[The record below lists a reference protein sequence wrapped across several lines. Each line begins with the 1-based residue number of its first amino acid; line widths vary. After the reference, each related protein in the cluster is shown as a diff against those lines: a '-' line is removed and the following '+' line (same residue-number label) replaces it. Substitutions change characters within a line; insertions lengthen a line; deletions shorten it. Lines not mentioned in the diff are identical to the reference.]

1 MKGLG
6 GMAFNPWTR
15 FSSQRAL
22 WLSLAVALGTLL
34 LTTEII
40 AALVWARGRLA
51 PGQLGSLRTELIVAA
66 LITETVAVLVVWW
79 ATSSITRPLVTA
91 VRVLDRIAQG
101 DLTAHLHIANRD
113 EVGRLAAAIN
123 MTSTELSEALG
134 QVGIDASRLAL
145 SARQIDEVSDRLGI
159 RAGSTSAQAEA
170 VTEAA
175 ASVRD
180 STQIAAESIDSMT
193 TAIREITGHVDDA
206 THVAGQAV
214 QAAQATSTTVARLGD
229 SSAEIGNVVKVINA
243 IAEQTNL
250 LALNATI
257 EAARAGDA
265 GKGFAVVAGE
275 VKDLAQETARA
286 TDDIAQRVAAIQA
299 DTSNATAEISGI
311 GTIIGRIDQYQ
322 QTVAAALRE
331 QAATAER
338 ICTSVAEVAGRA
350 AEISTRISA
359 LSSSTLETSEEV
371 QTVRRSAGELN
382 DMAGRLA
389 QLVSHYR
396 CSTDRQ
402 SAADLP

>member
-1 MKGLG
+1 
-6 GMAFNPWTR
+6 MAFNPWTR
-15 FSSQRAL
+15 FSSQRLL
-22 WLSLAVALGTLL
+22 WLFLAVALGALL

-40 AALVWARGRLA
+40 AALLLARGRLG
-51 PGQLGSLRTELIVAA
+51 PGQFSSFRADLIVAA
-66 LITETVAVLVVWW
+66 LITEAVAVLVVWW
-79 ATSSITRPLVTA
+79 ATNSITRPLVKA

-101 DLTAHLHIANRD
+101 DLTAHLHVANRD
-113 EVGRLAAAIN
+113 EVGRLATAIN
-123 MTSTELSEALG
+123 TTSTVLSEALG
-134 QVGIDASRLAL
+134 RVGVDASRLAL
-145 SARQIDEVSDRLGI
+145 SAHQIDEVSNRLSM
-159 RAGSTSAQAEA
+159 RAASTSEQAEA

-175 ASVRD
+175 TSVSD

-193 TAIREITGHVDDA
+193 AAIREIAVHVGDA
-206 THVAGQAV
+206 KHVAGQAV
-214 QAAQATSTTVARLGD
+214 RAAQATNTTVARLGD
-229 SSAEIGNVVKVINA
+229 SSAEIGNVVKVITA

-286 TDDIAQRVAAIQA
+286 TEDIAKRVAAIQS

-311 GTIIGRIDQYQ
+311 GSIIGQIDQYQ
-322 QTVAAALRE
+322 QTVAAALEE
-331 QAATAER
+331 QTATAER

-350 AEISTRISA
+350 AEISTRISS

-389 QLVSHYR
+389 QLVAHYR
-396 CSTDRQ
+396 VH
-402 SAADLP
+402 A